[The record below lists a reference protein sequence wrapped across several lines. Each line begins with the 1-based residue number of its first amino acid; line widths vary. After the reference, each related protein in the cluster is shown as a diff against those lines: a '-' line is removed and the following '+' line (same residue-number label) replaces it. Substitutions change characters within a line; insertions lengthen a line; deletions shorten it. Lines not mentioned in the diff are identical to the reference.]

1 MNAWKELDKKS
12 PNKYIIVFIY
22 RIKSTILLD
31 IRKEK
36 FMYYP
41 YVIAGAGL
49 AGLTVAERIANEKG
63 EKVLIVEKRPHIG
76 GNIYDSYNEDGILI
90 HNYGPHIFHTNDRE
104 VYYYLGQFTKWNDF
118 WHRVLTQVDGN
129 LIPMPI
135 TLETINRLYHMEMTP
150 EEMEKFIE
158 KRAVPIEEIKTS
170 RDVALSKVGEDIY
183 SKFFENYTKKQWGVD
198 PGEIDTSVISRIPL
212 RFNRDTR
219 YFTDKYQGMPRYG
232 YTKMCEAMI
241 QNKKIKLLLNTDFE
255 EIRNE
260 ISYGT
265 LIYTGPADEYFHE
278 KHGKLPYR
286 SVDFLMETY
295 DLESYQDAPVVNYP
309 NDFDY
314 TRITEFKKL
323 TGQEHKKTTIMKE
336 FPKAEGEPYYPF
348 PTAEARAQFAL
359 YQKEMAAEK
368 NVYFLGRLAEYR
380 YYNMDAVV
388 RSALN
393 LYREKLV

>member
-1 MNAWKELDKKS
+1 MDKKRLDK
-12 PNKYIIVFIY
+12 YTFIFMY
-22 RIKSTILLD
+22 KIKNTILSKR
-31 IRKEK
+31 RKGK

-41 YVIAGAGL
+41 YVVAGAGL

-63 EKVLIVEKRPHIG
+63 EKVLIVEKRSHIG
-76 GNIYDSYNEDGILI
+76 GNVYDSYNEDGILI

-158 KRAVPIEEIKTS
+158 KRAVRMEEIKTS
-170 RDVALSKVGEDIY
+170 RDVALSKVGEEIY

-232 YTKMCEAMI
+232 YTRLCEAMI

-255 EIRNE
+255 EIRGE

-323 TGQEHKKTTIMKE
+323 TGQEHRKTTIMKE

-359 YQKEMAAEK
+359 YQEEMRAEK
-368 NVYFLGRLAEYR
+368 NVHFLGRLAEYR

-393 LYREKLV
+393 LYREKLA